1 MCVKVKFCGVVLRVR
16 SVMFAADSPASKRC
30 TAVYLLDCGPVCD
43 EAVGVWREGG
53 SEEGGAPADR
63 MLTSWVLPLE
73 TLQTS
78 RKHTH
83 RQIVA
88 HTLTYMRR

>member
-1 MCVKVKFCGVVLRVR
+1 MR
-16 SVMFAADSPASKRC
+16 
-30 TAVYLLDCGPVCD
+30 LLVFG
-43 EAVGVWREGG
+43 GREGG